1 MDETRYESIRTSLHE
16 ELRKQGKAT
25 DYHLSLADDYVTYER
40 EKDVLFE
47 DIKKTGPRY
56 VTEGTHGAMIT
67 KDNKS
72 YGQVMNITKTQLSI
86 LKSLG
91 IDENVIQETSDVDDY
106 M

>member
-1 MDETRYESIRTSLHE
+1 MNDNRYESIRKSIHD

-25 DYHLSLADDYVTYER
+25 EYHLSLADDYVKYER

-56 VTEGTHGAMIT
+56 VTEGTHGAKIT

-86 LKSLG
+86 LKSMG
-91 IDENVIQETSDVDDY
+91 IDENVINEESDMNDY